1 MSGIQ
6 TQIPALP
13 VLVPLAAVLFVV
25 TWWRL
30 RADLGRLLI
39 GWLFAA
45 YGLAVLAVT
54 FLPLQIATGDYAN
67 RIAWYEKGNWVPV
80 LTIDVVT
87 FVANIVMFLPLGALL
102 AMTGRTRTT
111 RQIAMIAL
119 ACSAA
124 IEIVQFL
131 TNVLVSSGRQADV
144 NDLLANTLGGV
155 LGFLAWRAISV
166 KLVSAT

>member
-1 MSGIQ
+1 MQ
-6 TQIPALP
+6 TEIPALP
-13 VLVPLAAVLFVV
+13 VLLPLAAVLFVV

-30 RADLGRLLI
+30 RGDLGRLLI
-39 GWLFAA
+39 GWLSAA

-54 FLPLQIATGDYAN
+54 FLPLQIATGDHAN
-67 RIAWYEKGNWVPV
+67 RIAWYEKGNWIPL

-102 AMTGRTRTT
+102 AMTGRTRTA
-111 RQIAMIAL
+111 RQVAVIAL

-124 IEIVQFL
+124 VEVVQFL

-144 NDLLANTLGGV
+144 NDLIANTLGGV
-155 LGFLAWRAISV
+155 LGFLAWRAIAV